1 MDKIKIPKGKV
12 KVNVPGYIPNPL
24 ETEHSFSVSPTDK
37 RDTYEYK
44 INLVDMVI
52 ADFQGRDH
60 YDSGI
65 FDDYYD
71 AAFGNNKEAFIP
83 EDCDF
88 EKLEEMFWENVL
100 PEGEVSK
107 KVKEAITNIEFD
119 PYYEDGSFDG
129 YDYILTLE
137 LDCTEVFEKYNEY
150 AETEEMEIE

>member
-12 KVNVPGYIPNPL
+12 KVNVPGYIHNPL
-24 ETEHSFSVSPTDK
+24 ETEHRFSINPTDE

-52 ADFQGRDH
+52 ADFRGRDH

-71 AAFGNNKEAFIP
+71 AFGNNKEAFIP

-88 EKLEEMFWENVL
+88 EKLEEIFWENVL
-100 PEGEVSK
+100 PNGEVPE
-107 KVKEAITNIEFD
+107 KVKEAITNIEFI
-119 PYYEDGSFDG
+119 PYYEQGFNG
-129 YDYILTLE
+129 YDYTLTLE
-137 LDCTEVFEKYNEY
+137 LDLTEVFEKYNEY
-150 AETEEMEIE
+150 TETEEMEIE